1 MTRIADNCR
10 RVLERIDAIARRAD
24 RDPSGI
30 ALIAVTKTVGP
41 DGVREAFAA
50 GLRRFGE
57 NRAQELA
64 RKLASLDDLAAE
76 WHFIGRLQTNKVRA
90 VAPACALIHSVDR
103 IDLARRIGEC
113 ASEQTPL
120 PVLVQVNT
128 SGEASKSGVDPG
140 ATAALLDDL
149 AQVPGIRVDGLMTI
163 GPLTDDARAIRAA
176 FRRLREELERARAA
190 GRPRAPLRH
199 LSMGMSSDFEIAIE
213 EGATLLRIGGAIF
226 GPRA

>member
-1 MTRIADNCR
+1 MTLIADNCQ
-10 RVLERIDAIARRAD
+10 RVLERIDTTARRAG
-24 RDPSGI
+24 RDPSAI

-41 DGVREAFAA
+41 EGVREAFAA

-76 WHFIGRLQTNKVRA
+76 WHFIGHLQTNKVRA

-103 IDLARRIGEC
+103 IDLARRIDER
-113 ASEQTPL
+113 ASAQAPQ

-128 SGEASKSGVDPG
+128 SGEASKSGIDPDG
-140 ATAALLDDL
+140 TAALLDDL
-149 AQVPGIRVDGLMTI
+149 AQLPGIRVDGLMTI
-163 GPLTDDARAIRAA
+163 GPLTDDPLAIRAA

-190 GRPRAPLRH
+190 ARPRAPLRH
-199 LSMGMSSDFEIAIE
+199 LSMGMSSDFAIAID
-213 EGATLLRIGGAIF
+213 EGATLLRIGSAIF
-226 GPRA
+226 GPRV